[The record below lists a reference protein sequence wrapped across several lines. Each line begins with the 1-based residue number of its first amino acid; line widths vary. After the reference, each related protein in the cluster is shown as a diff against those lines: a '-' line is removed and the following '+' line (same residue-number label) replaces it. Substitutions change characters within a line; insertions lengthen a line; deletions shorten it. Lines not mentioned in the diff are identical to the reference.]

1 MKAICQLV
9 IALIVVPI
17 LLGCSKASKPM
28 PVIVQTAAKGF
39 NTPWDVGEEKLC
51 FTAPD
56 AVIDNMPVYLC
67 DGAAAGWFMA
77 TQGIRSE
84 AAKPTELSSPA
95 ETKAAFLAEARY
107 FPVHLL
113 TAGKVVP
120 GDASTKTP
128 SQTVWNCTKRPN
140 GSIDCR

>member
-56 AVIDNMPVYLC
+56 AVIDNMPV
-67 DGAAAGWFMA
+67 
-77 TQGIRSE
+77 
-84 AAKPTELSSPA
+84 
-95 ETKAAFLAEARY
+95 
-107 FPVHLL
+107 HLL
-113 TAGKVVP
+113 TAGKVVS